1 MKPHRHNKEGRIVQ
15 LGDICDT
22 ETASAERAG
31 SKVFTLVFAL
41 SIANQL
47 VMWLLVLVITEWHCN
62 QGFHNTA
69 KISVH

>member
-1 MKPHRHNKEGRIVQ
+1 MKPHRHNTEGRIVQ

-22 ETASAERAG
+22 ETACAERAG
-31 SKVFTLVFAL
+31 SKVCTLVFAL

-47 VMWLLVLVITEWHCN
+47 VIWLLVLLVIKDST
-62 QGFHNTA
+62 TA